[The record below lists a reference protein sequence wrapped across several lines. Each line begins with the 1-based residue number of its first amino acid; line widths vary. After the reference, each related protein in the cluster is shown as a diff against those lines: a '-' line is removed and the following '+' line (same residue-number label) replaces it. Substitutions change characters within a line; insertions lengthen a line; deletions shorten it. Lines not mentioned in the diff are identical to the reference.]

1 MKPTKI
7 AFDPNRGEIK
17 ARGGTDKGK
26 ALLDVRLA
34 MRDLILNAMTDGDIV
49 RTLKMT
55 GHPSLAR
62 AIANGNEL
70 HAKAL
75 EQLIDQFELYIN
87 KGFGFN
93 AAIYQLMED
102 GWVEKIGNFVLQEF
116 DNG

>member
-7 AFDPNRGEIK
+7 AFDPKRQEIK
-17 ARGGTDKGK
+17 VNCRANNGK

-34 MRDLILNAMTDGDIV
+34 MRALILNALTDGDIV

-55 GHPSLAR
+55 GHPAVAR
-62 AIANGNEL
+62 DVANGNEL

-75 EQLIDQFELYIN
+75 EQLIDQFELYIRH
-87 KGFGFN
+87 GFGFN

-102 GWVEKIGNFVLQEF
+102 GWAEKIGNFVLQEI